1 MEYFISDLHLFHENC
16 IRFDDRPFDTVEQ
29 MHEAIIYNWNN
40 RITNGDT
47 VYILGDISMKGTN
60 LELIQLVSTLKG
72 KKVLILGNHDR
83 PNDYRYQKL
92 FEEITDY
99 KIIQTSIPNTDD
111 PKKRDNVHVVL
122 CHFPILMW
130 NNQHRGYIH
139 LYGHV
144 HNSVEEVVFQKA
156 VESLN
161 DSIIAKRR
169 PMNHTVRAYNVGCMM
184 PWMNYTPRTLEEIIT
199 KYNPM
204 KMDSYR
210 KEGEY

>member
-16 IRFDDRPFDTVEQ
+16 IRFDNRPFDTVEQ
-29 MHEAIIYNWNN
+29 MHKAIIYNWNN

-47 VYILGDISMKGTN
+47 VYILGDVSMRGTN
-60 LELIQLVSTLKG
+60 LELIQLVSILKG
-72 KKVLILGNHDR
+72 QKVLILGNHDR
-83 PNDYRYQKL
+83 VKDFRYQKL
-92 FEEITDY
+92 FNEIVDY
-99 KIIQTSIPNTDD
+99 KVTQTSIPNEKD
-111 PKKRDNVHVVL
+111 PKKRDNIHVVL

-169 PMNHTVRAYNVGCMM
+169 PMDHTVRAYNVGCMM

-199 KYNPM
+199 NYDPM
-204 KMDSYR
+204 KMDLYR